1 MALSFNSLDYLPDNI
16 RNKLENEYSYSLLD
30 QDTINKKLNT
40 VNFKGQIIAP
50 EVEGVYFRDKKGN
63 FNTVYQDKDGDYYY
77 INPDTNTFT
86 GISKGTTL
94 TKVKGTSAISKLA
107 NAIQQGVTNVVN
119 TVKSKSSGS
128 GGSGGKS
135 SSYSANNAYYD
146 NMMRDLKNRITALE
160 NPKVYTADEL
170 AELYGVK
177 DLYDY
182 NRILQMYN
190 DASNKYYTD
199 AIANQE
205 QFNRDAQLSNDIYIN
220 DILNNYANSY
230 ENAAQTA
237 ATRGTVA
244 ANLLQTM
251 LGSSQTNEEYA
262 SNLNSIV
269 NQYHENWK
277 QELANNPILANDY
290 YNNIGKALL
299 NYGADRNTA
308 EVQNFINHLNAY
320 TTEYAGIRNAQSTLA
335 NAAANAYQSNA
346 NAALARNASDA
357 SWNMWNA
364 YQAYYNQYG
373 RAAGSQE
380 YKDAANAYIYNTN
393 TESQRYTPSTSVK

>member
-1 MALSFNSLDYLPDNI
+1 MAYGYENVPQNIIDKTLNHPILNYTPNYSEDPDTYYRDSNGRYNQVYKGFNN
-16 RNKLENEYSYSLLD
+16 
-30 QDTINKKLNT
+30 
-40 VNFKGQIIAP
+40 
-50 EVEGVYFRDKKGN
+50 
-63 FNTVYQDKDGDYYY
+63 DYYY
-77 INPDTNTFT
+77 IDPKTLNWVQIKDKSTFT
-86 GISKGTTL
+86 RPDGYKINKGIIDKVGDIIRKGAEFISNPSSITKASKNG
-94 TKVKGTSAISKLA
+94 A
-107 NAIQQGVTNVVN
+107 
-119 TVKSKSSGS
+119 

-135 SSYSANNAYYD
+135 GGYSANNAYYD
-146 NMMRDLKNRITALE
+146 NMMQDLKNRINALE

-182 NRILQMYN
+182 NKILQMYN

-205 QFNRDAQLSNDIYIN
+205 QFNREAQLSNDIYIN

-269 NQYHENWK
+269 NQYRENWK

-290 YNNIGKALL
+290 YNSIGKALL

-335 NAAANAYQSNA
+335 NAAANAYQSKA

-373 RAAGSQE
+373 KAAGSQE